1 MSQPISLCRKQLI
14 NSGSAQ
20 INSKLN
26 SSNSLYRLY
35 FSQCCIKTFFF
46 HVFLCFLQLTVKY
59 VNFHISKIFI
69 HLDVYWDPIY

>member
-46 HVFLCFLQLTVKY
+46 HVFLCFLQLTV
-59 VNFHISKIFI
+59 NSL
-69 HLDVYWDPIY
+69 HLEVSVLLTSQQN